1 MTRWFLTL
9 LALVAGVSAHLA
21 PAQARARPLEAS
33 EINLV
38 GAFADEDGTAVPSP
52 SPMEPRPVERADKAP
67 LPLAPAEFSAP
78 TVRLGA
84 DRARE

>member
-9 LALVAGVSAHLA
+9 LALLAGVSAHLA
-21 PAQARARPLEAS
+21 PSQARVGPIGAS

-38 GAFADEDGTAVPSP
+38 EALADDNGAVVSKPVSI
-52 SPMEPRPVERADKAP
+52 RPDATERAEDKPPALTPAAP
-67 LPLAPAEFSAP
+67 PAP
-78 TVRLGA
+78 TVLFGA